1 MADNSALAPRKS
13 CESWTAFFWFLV
25 EYKLPFSTADHAA
38 KRFRNMFL
46 DSEIVNKCCC
56 GGTKTAH
63 MVIEAV
69 AKQIISN
76 FKEGLLMV
84 PRYGSATDGTSDEDY
99 KFLPVLV
106 RYVDKAS
113 GLIATPL
120 LDMLN
125 INSGLTWKV

>member
-1 MADNSALAPRKS
+1 MKKK
-13 CESWTAFFWFLV
+13 FLV
-25 EYKLPFSTADHAA
+25 EYKLPFSTADDAA

-46 DSEIVNKCCC
+46 DYEIVKCWC

-63 MVIEAV
+63 MVTEAV
-69 AKQIISN
+69 AKQITSN
-76 FKEGLLMV
+76 FKEVLLMV
-84 PRYGSATDGTSDEDY
+84 RWYGLATDGTSDEDY

-106 RYVDKAS
+106 RYVDKDS

-125 INSGLTWKV
+125 INSGLAWKV